1 MAVIVETLMAEDL
14 ELGAG
19 TTSKTHPAGGT
30 LNGHQISL
38 STFSLVGAGGV
49 AVTTSWTTEEV
60 AINGCRYVRVAVPG
74 ATEGDKV
81 LASFPV
87 GQDLLLLSAQV
98 SAANEV
104 TVILGNLTGIPVPSI
119 TGTLSILVFR
129 HR

>member
-14 ELGAG
+14 ELGVG
-19 TTSKTHPAGGT
+19 TTAKTHPAGGT

-38 STFSLVGAGGV
+38 STFSLAGSGGI

-60 AINGCRYVRVAVPG
+60 ASNGLRSLAVAVPG
-74 ATEGDKV
+74 AAEGDKV

-87 GQDLLLLSAQV
+87 GSSNLLLSAQV
-98 SAANEV
+98 SAVNEV
-104 TVILGNLTGIPVPSI
+104 TVVVGNLTGLPVPSI